1 MQLTD
6 LQIHLQP
13 SYADNAGKYVATI
26 QYKDTPGNAVV
37 MVLDPDISLA
47 LLTFMGPAITKFSA
61 KAAHQISANIIGSI
75 EEAKANLQIE
85 NS

>member
-13 SYADNAGKYVATI
+13 SYADNAGKYVATV
-26 QYKDTPGNAVV
+26 QFKDTPGNAVTL
-37 MVLDPDISLA
+37 VLDPELSADLLA
-47 LLTFMGPAITKFSA
+47 FMGPLLTKFSEKTA
-61 KAAHQISANIIGSI
+61 REIQANILGSI

>member
-26 QYKDTPGNAVV
+26 QYKDKPGNAVV
-37 MVLDPDISLA
+37 LVLDPAISQAVLA
-47 LLTFMGPAITKFSA
+47 FLGPVLTQYDGR
-61 KAAHQISANIIGSI
+61 AAREIESNILGSI